1 MSRPTA
7 AAWLALALIGSSGA
21 VPAADWGA
29 ELMLRADLQQASARG
44 PLAQAQ
50 ALQPGLGATVGD
62 GLEVQ
67 FESHRTLRLGATL
80 ALVGRARLTQVQRA
94 GGTSARDALL
104 AEAHAAFDLGDW
116 QAAAGKKVLGWDVG
130 HGFRP
135 NDVVQQEQ
143 RRTLL
148 VQTPEGRPLLQIERY
163 GAEHAWALVLANP
176 QNLQA
181 TLAAARGPHEAALAW
196 RGYRRVG
203 ALDLHGFARQ
213 GRHSGASLG
222 GAAAWVAGDE
232 LALHA
237 SLRAF
242 RRHEGW
248 AFDGDAEL
256 PAAASPWSQALRGG
270 GTQALLGAMWTGA
283 SGLSLLL
290 EAWHDGA
297 ALSDNEWRDWQQ
309 RNQALAA
316 LALQGAWR
324 GAAAGNLAWQALPLQ
339 APSLRRDNL
348 FLRSAWQQGDWT
360 FAADLLLTP
369 ADRGRIV
376 TASLQ
381 FKGERWRFDAALRR
395 LGGPAGALLAQLPQ
409 RRSAVLAATLA
420 F

>member
-1 MSRPTA
+1 MRPIVLAAVLA
-7 AAWLALALIGSSGA
+7 AAPLGA
-21 VPAADWGA
+21 AHGADSGA
-29 ELMLRADLQQASARG
+29 ELTLRAGLQQDAALG

-50 ALQPGLGATVGD
+50 AVQPALGAPASD
-62 GLEVQ
+62 ALALQLEA
-67 FESHRTLRLGATL
+67 HRTWRPAPSL
-80 ALVGRARLTQVQRA
+80 ALMGHARLTHERLPGGGSAHDVQ
-94 GGTSARDALL
+94 LN
-104 AEAHAAFDLGDW
+104 EAHAAFDLGPW
-116 QAAAGKKVLGWDVG
+116 QLAAGRKVLGWDVG

-143 RRTLL
+143 RRQLL
-148 VQTPEGRPLLQIERY
+148 SQTPEGRPLLQVERF

-181 TLAAARGPHEAALAW
+181 AAGSARGPHEAALAW
-196 RGYRRVG
+196 RGYRRTG
-203 ALDLHGFARQ
+203 ALDLHGFARL

-222 GAAAWVAGDE
+222 GAAAWVATDE
-232 LALHA
+232 LALHT
-237 SLRAF
+237 SLRAS
-242 RRHEGW
+242 RHHQGW
-248 AFDGDAEL
+248 AFDGAAPL
-256 PAAASPWSQALRGG
+256 AASAPPWSQALRGG

-283 SGLSLLL
+283 SGQSLLL
-290 EAWHDGA
+290 EAWHDGT
-297 ALSDNEWRDWQQ
+297 ALSDREWHDWQE
-309 RNQALAA
+309 RNRALAA
-316 LALQGAWR
+316 LAQQGAWR

-348 FLRSAWQQGDWT
+348 FLRGAWQQGDWT

-381 FKGERWRFDAALRR
+381 FKGERWRLDAALRH
-395 LGGPAGALLAQLPQ
+395 LGGPEAALMAQLPQ